1 MTLFFCVCWFLP
13 FVFVCFCFCF
23 CFFSFVLFLPSITLS
38 YYVLKQMP
46 DGSCRYYTALCTQY
60 SFSFLFCWFC
70 CLSCLSEIFSVSLHN
85 PPSYSYCMLRYG
97 DERSTS
103 RSSVG
108 TLNRRPPTLSR
119 PLLLFFFSLSPCC
132 GSTTR
137 RTRRAERPFAF
148 SRKTSRAK
156 KKQERERERFN
167 CAHIQ
172 RENEQ
177 DTHLI
182 ALCCAPR
189 IKTCP
194 DDERLLCTTT
204 TTTTYCHYFSYY
216 DILFLQDLI
225 PSCAPRN
232 AIKQKGLSPSS
243 SSTPKV

>member
-1 MTLFFCVCWFLP
+1 
-13 FVFVCFCFCF
+13 
-23 CFFSFVLFLPSITLS
+23 
-38 YYVLKQMP
+38 
-46 DGSCRYYTALCTQY
+46 
-60 SFSFLFCWFC
+60 
-70 CLSCLSEIFSVSLHN
+70 
-85 PPSYSYCMLRYG
+85 
-97 DERSTS
+97 
-103 RSSVG
+103 VG

-119 PLLLFFFSLSPCC
+119 PLLLFFFLSL
-132 GSTTR
+132 R
-137 RTRRAERPFAF
+137 VVARPLGELDAQKGHSLFREKPAGPK
-148 SRKTSRAK
+148 RNKR
-156 KKQERERERFN
+156 ERERERLN
-167 CAHIQ
+167 CTHIQ

-194 DDERLLCTTT
+194 DDERLLCTTTT